1 LKSPMKTI
9 IFGGPSINNDL
20 KARFAKFK
28 FRGPAQQ
35 GDIYQ
40 AAESS
45 QANRLILLDGYYKTV
60 PAVWHKEVIYA
71 INKGITVIGSSSLG
85 ALRAV
90 ELEPYGMKG
99 YGRIYQWYRDGILDR
114 DPDVAVTHTS
124 GEDNFRTLT
133 IPVVNVLATIK
144 DSSFNFKLELIEEVL
159 RLTRSIF
166 FEQRTMSALVS
177 KIDSSELEA
186 IDKKNIINELSEK
199 YVDQKL
205 KDSEATLEWIKN
217 EEARITPL
225 PIAERLNE
233 TLYWDAM
240 VVNDSY
246 VTPSSTGL
254 LQTKQALLAYQL
266 LEKPDDY
273 MRMRERAI
281 SIELCQWIG
290 SLYGIKAET
299 TVISRMK
306 VQLLSDLEL
315 TESDLNK
322 WLWQRGLSERSLEE
336 YLSACAIEREI
347 KEKAK
352 YRSPMCSFNRQHY
365 SILAISK
372 DSSQMIESFKEFERR
387 LGEETISAIDE
398 ISETVESL
406 PKETMDIIEQYRE
419 EMLIEKSSDSIGR
432 VTSMPTNYLLTFAK
446 LHGSFRQI
454 INQMLYNLF
463 VG

>member
-1 LKSPMKTI
+1 MKTI

-20 KARFAKFK
+20 KARFAKFE

-40 AAESS
+40 AAEST

-71 INKGITVIGSSSLG
+71 INKGITVVGSSSLG

-124 GEDNFRTLT
+124 SEDNFRTLT

-144 DSSFNFKLELIEEVL
+144 DSCFNFKAELIEEVL

-186 IDKKNIINELSEK
+186 IDKETIIKELSEK
-199 YVDQKL
+199 YVNQKL
-205 KDSEATLEWIKN
+205 KDSEATLEWITD
-217 EEARITPL
+217 EEARITTL

-246 VTPSSTGL
+246 VTPGSTGL

-290 SLYGIKAET
+290 SLYGIKAESAI
-299 TVISRMK
+299 ISKMK
-306 VQLLSDLEL
+306 EQLLSDLEL
-315 TESDLNK
+315 TEADLNK
-322 WLWQRGLSERSLEE
+322 WLCQRGLSEKSLEE

-347 KEKAK
+347 KEKVQ
-352 YRSPMCSFNRQHY
+352 YRSPMCSFNRHHY
-365 SILAISK
+365 SIFAISK
-372 DSSQMIESFKEFERR
+372 DSSRMIDSFKELERR

-398 ISETVESL
+398 ISETVESF
-406 PKETMDIIEQYRE
+406 PKETMDIIEKYRA
-419 EMLIEKSSDSIGR
+419 EMLIEKTIYSISR

-446 LHGSFRQI
+446 LHGRFKQL
-454 INQMLYNLF
+454 INQMLYRLF

>member
-1 LKSPMKTI
+1 
-9 IFGGPSINNDL
+9 
-20 KARFAKFK
+20 
-28 FRGPAQQ
+28 
-35 GDIYQ
+35 
-40 AAESS
+40 
-45 QANRLILLDGYYKTV
+45 
-60 PAVWHKEVIYA
+60 
-71 INKGITVIGSSSLG
+71 
-85 ALRAV
+85 
-90 ELEPYGMKG
+90 
-99 YGRIYQWYRDGILDR
+99 
-114 DPDVAVTHTS
+114 
-124 GEDNFRTLT
+124 
-133 IPVVNVLATIK
+133 
-144 DSSFNFKLELIEEVL
+144 
-159 RLTRSIF
+159 
-166 FEQRTMSALVS
+166 
-177 KIDSSELEA
+177 
-186 IDKKNIINELSEK
+186 
-199 YVDQKL
+199 
-205 KDSEATLEWIKN
+205 
-217 EEARITPL
+217 
-225 PIAERLNE
+225 
-233 TLYWDAM
+233 
-240 VVNDSY
+240 
-246 VTPSSTGL
+246 
-254 LQTKQALLAYQL
+254 
-266 LEKPDDY
+266 
-273 MRMRERAI
+273 
-281 SIELCQWIG
+281 
-290 SLYGIKAET
+290 
-299 TVISRMK
+299 MK

>member
-1 LKSPMKTI
+1 MKSPMKTI

-20 KARFAKFK
+20 KARFAKFE

-40 AAESS
+40 AAEST

-71 INKGITVIGSSSLG
+71 INKGITVVGSSSLG

-124 GEDNFRTLT
+124 SEDNFRTLT

-144 DSSFNFKLELIEEVL
+144 DSCFNFKAELIEEVL

-186 IDKKNIINELSEK
+186 IDKETIIKELSEK
-199 YVDQKL
+199 YVNQKL
-205 KDSEATLEWIKN
+205 KDSEATLEWITD
-217 EEARITPL
+217 EEARITTL

-246 VTPSSTGL
+246 VTPGSTGL

-290 SLYGIKAET
+290 SLYGIKAESAI
-299 TVISRMK
+299 ISKMK
-306 VQLLSDLEL
+306 EQLLSDLEL
-315 TESDLNK
+315 TEADLNK
-322 WLWQRGLSERSLEE
+322 WLCQRGLSEKSLEE

-347 KEKAK
+347 KEKVQ
-352 YRSPMCSFNRQHY
+352 YRSPMCSFNRHHY
-365 SILAISK
+365 SIFAISK
-372 DSSQMIESFKEFERR
+372 DSSRMIDSFKELERR

-398 ISETVESL
+398 ISETVESF
-406 PKETMDIIEQYRE
+406 PKETMDIIEKYRA
-419 EMLIEKSSDSIGR
+419 EMLIEKTIYSISR

-446 LHGSFRQI
+446 LHGRFKQL
-454 INQMLYNLF
+454 INQMLYRLF